1 MKDREAWCAAVHRVA
16 KSGTHVSLSEQAT
29 VRWASA
35 DLGAQW
41 DDGAPCGHAR
51 FCTSTLGEWRVTQVL
66 FGETGS
72 KPRKRSCPFFIFISL
87 RIDWLDLPAI
97 QGTLK
102 SLLQQ
107 HNSKVSIP

>member
-16 KSGTHVSLSEQAT
+16 KSGTRVSLSEQAT

-72 KPRKRSCPFFIFISL
+72 KPRKRSCPFLIFISL
-87 RIDWLDLPAI
+87 DTNETGCM
-97 QGTLK
+97 QTK
-102 SLLQQ
+102 QQLL
-107 HNSKVSIP
+107 HVSRKFC